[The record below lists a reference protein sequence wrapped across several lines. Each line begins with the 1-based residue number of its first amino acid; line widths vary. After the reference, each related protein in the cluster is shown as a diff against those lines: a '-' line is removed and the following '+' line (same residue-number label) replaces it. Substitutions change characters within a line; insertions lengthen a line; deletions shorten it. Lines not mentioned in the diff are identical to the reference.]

1 MALVALSTLGLL
13 VIDAIPTVIGVAE
26 AIDAQK
32 KQNQQAKERIKFHLT
47 ANLTVD
53 GKSPIQAATVV
64 FKDNKVNAHVYT
76 LLTRAPY
83 FTQLSP
89 LIPPDIFYS
98 YLERQLLI
106 STVEQLY
113 LDHPARPVS
122 GFKFNGFY
130 FPYPCE
136 EKHQGLVAMASDDPP
151 ALHWIYAHKD
161 SGELRHG
168 SRAETVGHT
177 IGPWNWSENEEWLV
191 LEETPYFFAVEGED
205 GSWTLY
211 HDKTKTLGQRLAPSK
226 VLEVSLHRELQL
238 GVSSRMVGGDK
249 K

>member
-47 ANLTVD
+47 ANFTVD
-53 GKSPIQAATVV
+53 GKSPIQTATVV
-64 FKDNKVNAHVYT
+64 FKDNK
-76 LLTRAPY
+76 
-83 FTQLSP
+83 
-89 LIPPDIFYS
+89 
-98 YLERQLLI
+98 
-106 STVEQLY
+106 LY

-211 HDKTKTLGQRLAPSK
+211 HDKTKTLGQRLAPLK